1 MGAKFMGK
9 EKSFPVSITFLLRK
23 PWEILGGKTVS
34 FMLNYIW
41 RILMKRDIVATEML
55 HFNTVYH

>member
-55 HFNTVYH
+55 HF